1 MMLKIKNIKVKN
13 FKVFPSLSLD
23 LTSSNLTLLDGP
35 NGFGKTS
42 FYDALELLFI
52 GNISRYKDL
61 DSKVSN
67 QRKAIG
73 GYPLVYDAA
82 LPEDELSIEVDF
94 DCVNGPITLKRCA
107 TKSKLDKFKRIS
119 DVKMDLLVL
128 NNGVYE
134 KVEHEESLLTSLLG
148 NDYIKNYGLFHYIEQ
163 EENTTILKGKG
174 ESKQQKIDHLFDV
187 SEYRGKISKLVQVQK
202 KIAPLKSPTKEKEL
216 REIKKRLESLK
227 SSLLPEMSKEIDYFR
242 LIETS

>member
-1 MMLKIKNIKVKN
+1 MKNIKVKN

-42 FYDALELLFI
+42 FYDALELLLI

-94 DCVNGPITLKRCA
+94 DCAIGPITLKRCA

-119 DVKMDLLVL
+119 DVKMDL
-128 NNGVYE
+128 
-134 KVEHEESLLTSLLG
+134 
-148 NDYIKNYGLFHYIEQ
+148 F
-163 EENTTILKGKG
+163 
-174 ESKQQKIDHLFDV
+174 
-187 SEYRGKISKLVQVQK
+187 
-202 KIAPLKSPTKEKEL
+202 
-216 REIKKRLESLK
+216 
-227 SSLLPEMSKEIDYFR
+227 
-242 LIETS
+242 